1 MIHQSHRLP
10 VANVADEI
18 ETAADL
24 MLLVNSPMPTLHLHL
39 AEEDTNLGDAAFARL
54 FEDPSY

>member
-1 MIHQSHRLP
+1 MNRHTPITNP
-10 VANVADEI
+10 ADDI

-24 MLLVNSPMPTLHLHL
+24 LLLINNPLSPLHLHL
-39 AEEDTNLGDAAFARL
+39 AEEDTNPGDAAFAHL